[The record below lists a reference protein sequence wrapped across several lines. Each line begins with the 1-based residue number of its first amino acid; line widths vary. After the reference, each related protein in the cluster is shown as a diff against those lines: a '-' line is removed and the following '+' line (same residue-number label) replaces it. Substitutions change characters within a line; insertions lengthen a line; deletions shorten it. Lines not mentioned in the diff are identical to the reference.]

1 MSWTLRIEHANGATS
16 TLSVADGE
24 TARLAFSDRLDRR
37 PDQPAQGEA
46 TVFRDAWSGV
56 QSDLDETNDK
66 LFIDDPSGTTQFGGR
81 LRDTQRQETT
91 ASVLLDGPQR
101 DALDGAISGPAVSYG
116 PKQDTDILSDIIGR
130 TPTVSVGTTDQLKSL
145 SFSEANAAPG
155 KSIAKLAQATGA
167 GVVYRPDFTL
177 DYVSRAGSDRTGET
191 LSAATGTIIS
201 EPTVR
206 QDKRED
212 VTHVTVLGA
221 GEGEAQVRATAS
233 VSSYSAGDRRVDRTL
248 RDKDVARQSAA
259 QALADEAVAEIESA
273 PRYLDVEF
281 EVPAS
286 VDPTLGDSFTVDLS
300 RYDVDGE
307 TLRIVEL
314 ERLIDEAGDRYRVTL
329 SNRNLTREVRGDQS
343 VRELDSLSAGN
354 PGQYFALPVSA
365 GFDRV
370 DSGEPLSFP
379 FPYPEDVVEEFR
391 AYIEVDSR
399 EYRLP
404 STATGHDHSFSVPD
418 HNHSVSVSDV
428 TTSASNSD
436 FATVVD
442 SGGDIG
448 LVAVDASSWTDLA
461 SFSVS
466 GDTAA
471 VLTDLTVNIT
481 GSETV
486 EFRLKNTSTG
496 ETFRDTGTGFT
507 DSSDPIALSCGVP
520 DNVNGDTLAW
530 QGQVQ
535 GTSGTESVAV
545 TYWYQGWGRHDHTVS
560 IGDTSTTS
568 DGGAVSTTTSSETAV
583 DPGIN
588 TQAGE
593 TATNVAVE
601 VNGTQVGTVGDDP
614 QSERVDLTGVLQD
627 GSNDIE
633 VTTDTLG
640 ELRATVFVE
649 GVKNAT
655 RN

>member
-24 TARLAFSDRLDRR
+24 TATLAFSDRLDRR
-37 PDQPAQGEA
+37 PDQAADAEV
-46 TVFRDAWSGV
+46 TVYRDAWSGV
-56 QSDLDETNDK
+56 QSDLDSSDDK

-91 ASVLLDGPQR
+91 VSVLLDGPKR
-101 DALDGAISGPAVSYG
+101 DALDGKISGPAVSYG
-116 PKQDTDILSDIIGR
+116 PKQDTDILSDIIAR

-167 GVVYRPDFTL
+167 DVVYRSDFTL
-177 DYVSRAGSDRTGET
+177 DYVTRAGSDRTSET

-233 VSSYSAGDRRVDRTL
+233 VSSYSASDRRVDRTL
-248 RDKDVARQSAA
+248 RDKDVARQAAA
-259 QALADEAVAEIESA
+259 QALADEAVAEVESA

-286 VDPTLGDSFTVDLS
+286 VDPTLGDSFTVDLPQ
-300 RYDVDGE
+300 YDVDGE

-314 ERLIDEAGDRYRVTL
+314 ERLIDEAGDRFRALL
-329 SNRNLTREVRGDQS
+329 SNRNLTRETQGDQS

-379 FPYPEDVVEEFR
+379 FPYPENVVEEFR
-391 AYIEVDSR
+391 AYIEIDSR

-404 STATGHDHSFSVPD
+404 STATGHDHS
-418 HNHSVSVSDV
+418 VSVSDFTSSQDNAEFSAVVTSASSFSGQTLSQGVWETVGSISPSV
-428 TTSASNSD
+428 TTSQLFGAVSLSNL
-436 FATVVD
+436 D
-442 SGGDIG
+442 SSNDQ
-448 LVAVDASSWTDLA
+448 AFDL
-461 SFSVS
+461 
-466 GDTAA
+466 
-471 VLTDLTVNIT
+471 
-481 GSETV
+481 
-486 EFRLKNTSTG
+486 RLQNTSTG
-496 ETFRDTGTGFT
+496 ASIPSSGGVTFQLGPAESSTFVAFDPTDVDGETLEIQVQTLGSDATTAAGVWWIGTG
-507 DSSDPIALSCGVP
+507 P
-520 DNVNGDTLAW
+520 
-530 QGQVQ
+530 
-535 GTSGTESVAV
+535 
-545 TYWYQGWGRHDHTVS
+545 HDHTVS

-568 DGGAVSTTTSSETAV
+568 NETAV
-583 DPGIN
+583 SPGIN
-588 TQAGE
+588 TQ
-593 TATNVAVE
+593 TNVLPTNVAVE
-601 VNGTQVGTVGDDP
+601 VNGTQVGTVGDFPD
-614 QSERVDLTGVLQD
+614 SERVDLTGVLQD

-633 VTTDTLG
+633 ITTDNLG